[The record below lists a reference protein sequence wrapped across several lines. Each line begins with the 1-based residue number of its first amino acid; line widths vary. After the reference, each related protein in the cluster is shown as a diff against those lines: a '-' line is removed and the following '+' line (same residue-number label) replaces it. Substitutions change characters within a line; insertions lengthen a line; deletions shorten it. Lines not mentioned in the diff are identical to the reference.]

1 MLEGALG
8 KKKYAT
14 TKFSNVRAFI
24 DASAIIGLTSLW
36 NCVQLCG

>member
-14 TKFSNVRAFI
+14 TKFSIVRAFI
-24 DASAIIGLTSLW
+24 ERLVPLLG
-36 NCVQLCG
+36 